1 MLKPIKMDDPRTYA
15 MIGAAMEVDRE
26 LGPGFLEGVYQDAL
40 EIEFQLRGIPYVR
53 EKGISISYKG
63 QPLQHL
69 YRADFICYDAVLVE
83 TKALKQLNSADVSQ
97 ILNYLRTYALWPV
110 SPPSHTEH
118 GQETGSSNP
127 VSPNLKATG
136 LKVSLLINFGKPSLE
151 YRRFANDKNSIKE
164 IYP

>member
-15 MIGAAMEVDRE
+15 IIGAAMEVHRE

-53 EKGISISYKG
+53 EKGIAVSYKE

-69 YRADFICYDAVLVE
+69 YRADFICYDTVLVE
-83 TKALKQLNSADVSQ
+83 TKALKQLSPADVSQ
-97 ILNYLRTYALWPV
+97 ILNY
-110 SPPSHTEH
+110 
-118 GQETGSSNP
+118 
-127 VSPNLKATG
+127 LKATG

-151 YRRFANDKNSIKE
+151 HRRFANDKNSIKE

>member
-15 MIGAAMEVDRE
+15 MIGAAMEVHRE

-83 TKALKQLNSADVSQ
+83 TKALKQLSSADVSQ
-97 ILNYLRTYALWPV
+97 ILNY
-110 SPPSHTEH
+110 
-118 GQETGSSNP
+118 
-127 VSPNLKATG
+127 LKATG

-151 YRRFANDKNSIKE
+151 HRRFANDKNSIKE